1 MRGPQWLKPP
11 ELTRVRTTGRAD
23 GKSSSVRGI
32 EGRTRTLRVMRA
44 QIRGKGTT
52 SVVP

>member
-1 MRGPQWLKPP
+1 MRGPQWLKQPKF
-11 ELTRVRTTGRAD
+11 TRVRTTSRAD

-32 EGRTRTLRVMRA
+32 EGRTRNLTVMRA
-44 QIRGKGTT
+44 QILGKGTA